1 MICRGFLVPAIFLNV
16 LGIVG
21 VRSVGKQLAASN
33 EAKAEPRK
41 ARPRRLRRGGA
52 LIEGKMD
59 IEKVCKNLRLG
70 SEKLALENAGK
81 KNAALEAV
89 ARALDKNRELIISAN
104 GEDVRLAREAGTS
117 ESIIDRL
124 LLDEKRID
132 GIILSLREVIG
143 QTDPVGEEVLGWK
156 TPNGMTIRQVRV
168 PLGVVA
174 IIYESRPNV
183 TVDAFSL
190 AYKSGNAILLRGSS
204 SAYNS
209 NKEIVHVIKEALASV
224 DGGVPEAIE
233 LVEVLEHDHSDVEQI
248 LNARGLIDVCLPRG
262 GKKLIQ
268 NVVQNAH
275 VPVIETGSGV
285 CHLYVDSEADLEMA
299 CRVAENAK
307 IQRPSVCNAIE
318 CIVVHSVVAEKFLPM
333 LDATFAGRV
342 KLHADERAYKVLQKV
357 VSGVGRDGS
366 TGSATNVVPAT
377 DMDFGNEYLDYEC
390 CIKVVDSIEEAIS
403 YINAHNTKHSESI
416 ISESRANTRLF
427 QSMIDASCV
436 YVNASTRFTD
446 GGEFGFGAEL
456 GISTQKL
463 HARGPMGIKAL
474 TTTKYLIDGEG
485 QIR

>member
-1 MICRGFLVPAIFLNV
+1 MDLKKTTDSLR
-16 LGIVG
+16 
-21 VRSVGKQLAASN
+21 AASQ
-33 EAKAEPRK
+33 
-41 ARPRRLRRGGA
+41 
-52 LIEGKMD
+52 
-59 IEKVCKNLRLG
+59 
-70 SEKLALENAGK
+70 KLAHQNASE
-81 KNAALEAV
+81 KNAALVAV
-89 ARALDKNRELIISAN
+89 AKALDKNRASIIAAN
-104 GEDVRLAREAGTS
+104 DADVKAARAAGIS

-124 LLDEKRID
+124 MLNDKRID
-132 GIILSLREVIG
+132 GIIDSLRIVIS
-143 QTDPVGEEVLGWK
+143 QTDPVGEEVAGWK

-190 AYKSGNAILLRGSS
+190 AYKSGNSILLRGSS

-209 NKEIVHVIKEALASV
+209 NKEIVRVIREALAGV
-224 DGGVPEAIE
+224 AGGVPEAIE
-233 LVEVLEHDHSDVEQI
+233 LVEVREHDHSDVDEI
-248 LNARGLIDVCLPRG
+248 LNAVGMIDVCLPRG
-262 GKKLIQ
+262 GKKLIE
-268 NVVQNAH
+268 NVVRNAK

-285 CHLYVDSEADLEMA
+285 CHLYVDEFANLDMA
-299 CRVAENAK
+299 AKIAENAK

-318 CIVVHSVVAEKFLPM
+318 CVVVHNKVAAEFLPK
-333 LDATFAGRV
+333 LEATFAGRV
-342 KLHADERAYKVLQKV
+342 KMHADERAYEILKNTV
-357 VSGVGRDGS
+357 VEPVETTADHTSL
-366 TGSATNVVPAT
+366 VVPAT
-377 DMDFGNEYLDYEC
+377 DADFGNEYLDYEC

-403 YINAHNTKHSESI
+403 YINSHNTKHSESI

-463 HARGPMGIKAL
+463 HARGPMGIKVL

>member
-1 MICRGFLVPAIFLNV
+1 
-16 LGIVG
+16 
-21 VRSVGKQLAASN
+21 
-33 EAKAEPRK
+33 
-41 ARPRRLRRGGA
+41 
-52 LIEGKMD
+52 MD
-59 IEKVCKNLRLG
+59 IKKVCSSLRG
-70 SEKLALENAGK
+70 ASGKLALQNACQ

-89 ARALDKNRELIISAN
+89 AMALDKNRASIIAAN
-104 GEDVRLAREAGTS
+104 KADVDAARAGGLS

-124 LLDEKRID
+124 LLDDKRID
-132 GIILSLREVIG
+132 GIIASLHLVIG
-143 QTDPVGEEVLGWK
+143 QTDPVGEEIAGWK
-156 TPNGMTIRQVRV
+156 TPNGLNIRQVRV

-174 IIYESRPNV
+174 IIYENRPNV

-204 SAYNS
+204 SSYKS
-209 NKEIVHVIKEALASV
+209 NVEIVRVIRQALEGV
-224 DGGVPEAIE
+224 VGGVPEAIE
-233 LVEVLEHDHSDVEQI
+233 LVEVREHDHSDVDQI
-248 LNARGLIDVCLPRG
+248 LNAVGLIDVCLPRG

-268 NVVQNAH
+268 NVVQNAR

-285 CHLYVDSEADLEMA
+285 CHLYVDSEGDLDMA

-318 CIVVHSVVAEKFLPM
+318 CIVVHSKIAADFLPK
-333 LDATFAGRV
+333 LEATFAGRV
-342 KLHADERAYKVLQKV
+342 KLHADERAIKYLK
-357 VSGVGRDGS
+357 D
-366 TGSATNVVPAT
+366 AVPAT
-377 DMDFGNEYLDYEC
+377 EADFGNEYLDYEC
-390 CIKVVDSIEEAIS
+390 CVKVVDTIEEAIA
-403 YINAHNTKHSESI
+403 YINSHNTKHSESI

-427 QSMIDASCV
+427 QAMIDASCV

-485 QIR
+485 QVR

>member
-1 MICRGFLVPAIFLNV
+1 
-16 LGIVG
+16 
-21 VRSVGKQLAASN
+21 
-33 EAKAEPRK
+33 
-41 ARPRRLRRGGA
+41 
-52 LIEGKMD
+52 MD
-59 IEKVCKNLRLG
+59 IKKITDLLRTA
-70 SEKLALENAGK
+70 SQKLALQNASE
-81 KNAALEAV
+81 KNAALAAV
-89 ARALDKNRELIISAN
+89 AEALDKNRASIIAANKADIDGARAN
-104 GEDVRLAREAGTS
+104 GMS

-124 LLDEKRID
+124 LLNDKRID
-132 GIILSLREVIG
+132 GIIESLRLVIG
-143 QTDPVGEEVLGWK
+143 QTDPVGEEVAGWK

-174 IIYESRPNV
+174 IIYENRPNV

-204 SAYNS
+204 SSYKS
-209 NKEIVHVIKEALASV
+209 NVEIVRVIREALAGV
-224 DGGVPEAIE
+224 TGGVPEAIE
-233 LVEVLEHDHSDVEQI
+233 LVEVRDHDHSDVDQI
-248 LNARGLIDVCLPRG
+248 LNAVGMIDVCLPRG

-268 NVVQNAH
+268 NVVQNAR

-285 CHLYVDSEADLEMA
+285 CHLYVDEFANLDMA
-299 CRVAENAK
+299 CNVAENAK

-318 CIVVHSVVAEKFLPM
+318 CIVVHSKVAADFLPK
-333 LDATFAGRV
+333 LEAKFAGRV
-342 KLHADERAYKVLQKV
+342 KLHADERAFEILKKV
-357 VSGVGRDGS
+357 VSTGS
-366 TGSATNVVPAT
+366 TTELLPAT
-377 DMDFGNEYLDYEC
+377 DADFGNEYLDYEC
-390 CIKVVDSIEEAIS
+390 CIKIVDSIEEAIS
-403 YINAHNTKHSESI
+403 YINSHNTKHSESI

-463 HARGPMGIKAL
+463 HVRGPMGIKVL

>member
-1 MICRGFLVPAIFLNV
+1 
-16 LGIVG
+16 
-21 VRSVGKQLAASN
+21 
-33 EAKAEPRK
+33 
-41 ARPRRLRRGGA
+41 
-52 LIEGKMD
+52 MD
-59 IEKVCKNLRLG
+59 IKKITDSLR
-70 SEKLALENAGK
+70 SASQKLALQNASE
-81 KNAALEAV
+81 KNRALAAV
-89 ARALDKNRELIISAN
+89 ADALDKNRASIISAN
-104 GEDVRLAREAGTS
+104 KADIDAARAGGMS

-124 LLDEKRID
+124 LLNDKRID
-132 GIILSLREVIG
+132 GIIESLRLVIG
-143 QTDPVGEEVLGWK
+143 QTDPVGEEVAGWK

-174 IIYESRPNV
+174 IIYENRPNV

-204 SAYNS
+204 SSYKS
-209 NKEIVHVIKEALASV
+209 NVEIVRVIREALAGV
-224 DGGVPEAIE
+224 EGGVAEAIE
-233 LVEVLEHDHSDVEQI
+233 LVEVRDHDHSDVDQI
-248 LNARGLIDVCLPRG
+248 LNAVGMIDVCLPRG
-262 GKKLIQ
+262 GKKLIE
-268 NVVQNAH
+268 NVVRNAK

-285 CHLYVDSEADLEMA
+285 CHLYVDSEANLDMA
-299 CRVAENAK
+299 CTIAENAK

-318 CIVVHSVVAEKFLPM
+318 CIVVHKAVAEAFLPK
-333 LDATFAGRV
+333 LEAKFAGRV
-342 KLHADERAYKVLQKV
+342 KLHADERAIKYLK
-357 VSGVGRDGS
+357 D
-366 TGSATNVVPAT
+366 AIPAT
-377 DMDFGNEYLDYEC
+377 DADFGNEYLDYEC

-403 YINAHNTKHSESI
+403 YINSHNTKHSESI

-463 HARGPMGIKAL
+463 HARGPMGIKVL

>member
-1 MICRGFLVPAIFLNV
+1 
-16 LGIVG
+16 
-21 VRSVGKQLAASN
+21 
-33 EAKAEPRK
+33 
-41 ARPRRLRRGGA
+41 
-52 LIEGKMD
+52 MD
-59 IEKVCKNLRLG
+59 IKKTTDLLRTA
-70 SEKLALENAGK
+70 SQKLALQNACE
-81 KNAALEAV
+81 KNAALNAV
-89 ARALDKNRELIISAN
+89 AAALDKNRGSIIAANETDVKAARAN
-104 GEDVRLAREAGTS
+104 GIS

-124 LLDEKRID
+124 LLNDKRID
-132 GIILSLREVIG
+132 GIVASLHEVIG
-143 QTDPVGEEVLGWK
+143 QTDPVGEEVAGWK

-174 IIYESRPNV
+174 IIYENRPNV

-204 SAYNS
+204 SSYNS
-209 NKEIVHVIKEALASV
+209 NKEIVRVIKEALAGV
-224 DGGVPEAIE
+224 EGGIPEAIE
-233 LVEVLEHDHSDVEQI
+233 LVEVKDHDHSDVDQI
-248 LNARGLIDVCLPRG
+248 LNAVGMIDVCLPRG

-268 NVVQNAH
+268 NVVQNAR

-299 CRVAENAK
+299 CRIAENAK

-318 CIVVHSVVAEKFLPM
+318 CIVVHSAVAAKFLPM
-333 LDATFAGRV
+333 LEKTFDGRV
-342 KLHADERAYKVLQKV
+342 KLHADERAIKYLK
-357 VSGVGRDGS
+357 
-366 TGSATNVVPAT
+366 SAVAAT
-377 DMDFGNEYLDYEC
+377 EADFGNEYLDYEC
-390 CIKVVDSIEEAIS
+390 CIKIVDSIEEAIS
-403 YINAHNTKHSESI
+403 YINTHNTKHSESI

-427 QSMIDASCV
+427 QSMVDASCV

-463 HARGPMGIKAL
+463 HVRGPMGIKVL

>member
-1 MICRGFLVPAIFLNV
+1 MDLKTTTDSLR
-16 LGIVG
+16 
-21 VRSVGKQLAASN
+21 AASQ
-33 EAKAEPRK
+33 
-41 ARPRRLRRGGA
+41 
-52 LIEGKMD
+52 
-59 IEKVCKNLRLG
+59 
-70 SEKLALENAGK
+70 KLALQNASE
-81 KNAALEAV
+81 KNAALCAV
-89 ARALDKNRELIISAN
+89 AEALDKNRTSIISAN
-104 GEDVRLAREAGTS
+104 EVDVKNARAAGIS

-124 LLDEKRID
+124 LLDDKRID
-132 GIILSLREVIG
+132 GIIESLRIVIG
-143 QTDPVGEEVLGWK
+143 QTDPVGEEVAGWK

-209 NKEIVHVIKEALASV
+209 NKEIVRVIREALAKAEGDV
-224 DGGVPEAIE
+224 GVPEAIE
-233 LVEVLEHDHSDVEQI
+233 LVEVREHDHSDVDEI
-248 LNARGLIDVCLPRG
+248 LNAVGMIDVCLPRG

-268 NVVQNAH
+268 NVVQNAR

-285 CHLYVDSEADLEMA
+285 CHLYVDSEANLDMA
-299 CRVAENAK
+299 CNIAENAK

-318 CIVVHSVVAEKFLPM
+318 CIVVHSKVAAEFLPKLEEKF
-333 LDATFAGRV
+333 ASRV
-342 KLHADERAYKVLQKV
+342 KLHADERACKILK
-357 VSGVGRDGS
+357 
-366 TGSATNVVPAT
+366 SAVPAT
-377 DMDFGNEYLDYEC
+377 DADFGNEYLDYEC
-390 CIKVVDSIEEAIS
+390 CIKTVDSIEEAIS
-403 YINAHNTKHSESI
+403 YINSHNTKHSESI

-463 HARGPMGIKAL
+463 HARGPMGIKVL

-485 QIR
+485 QVR